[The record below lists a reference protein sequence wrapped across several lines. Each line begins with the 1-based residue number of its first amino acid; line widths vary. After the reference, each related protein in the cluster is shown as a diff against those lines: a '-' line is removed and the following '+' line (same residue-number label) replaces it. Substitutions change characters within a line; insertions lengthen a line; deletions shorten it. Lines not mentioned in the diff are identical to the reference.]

1 MAIRAEAAVMPAVG
15 DETIRVELGARAYDV
30 VVGAD
35 LLDGLGARLRSLGFA
50 GRCGL
55 VTSDRVGALYRK
67 PVERSLALAGF
78 APIVVEVPDGEQHK
92 TLATLER
99 VYDAL
104 LRAGIERRTPLIALG
119 GGVIGD
125 LGGFAAATL
134 LRGLPVVQV
143 PTTLLAQ
150 VDAAIGGKTAVNHV
164 QGKNLIGTFHQPRVV
179 LADIDVLATLPR
191 RELLAGLAE
200 VIKYGVIG
208 DAGLFDEIER
218 RLDAVLALDRELLTW
233 IVATSA
239 RQKAVVVSRDER
251 ELTGIRATLNYGH
264 TVGHAVEMLT
274 DYRRFLHGEAV
285 AIGMVAAARV
295 SQALGTCDATVVS
308 RIRDLLGRA
317 GLPTALPADL
327 DGGALALAMRG
338 DKKSHGGKI
347 RFVAVRQIGQ
357 VELMDLTAEE
367 IAAHI

>member
-1 MAIRAEAAVMPAVG
+1 VTTREIVV
-15 DETIRVELGARAYDV
+15 DLGERTYPV
-30 VVGAD
+30 VVGSGVLGQIGERVAAIAVGPRCAV
-35 LLDGLGARLRSLGFA
+35 LTSEQVGGLYRDPVVRTLRSA
-50 GRCGL
+50 GL
-55 VTSDRVGALYRK
+55 D
-67 PVERSLALAGF
+67 PVVIE
-78 APIVVEVPDGEQHK
+78 IPDGEEHK
-92 TLATLER
+92 SLAWLALIYDRLLE
-99 VYDAL
+99 
-104 LRAGIERRTPLIALG
+104 AGIERGTPLIALG

-164 QGKNLIGTFHQPRVV
+164 QGKNLIGAFHQPRVV
-179 LADIDVLATLPR
+179 LADIDVLATLPP

-218 RLDAVLALDRELLTW
+218 RLDAVLALERELLTW
-233 IVATSA
+233 IVATAA
-239 RQKAVVVSRDER
+239 RQKATVVSRDER
-251 ELTGIRATLNYGH
+251 ELTGLRATLNYGH

-295 SQALGTCDATVVS
+295 SQALGTCDATVGT
-308 RIRDLLGRA
+308 RIRDLLERA
-317 GLPTALPADL
+317 GLPTALPDDL
-327 DGGALALAMRG
+327 DRSALALAMRG

-347 RFVAVRQIGQ
+347 RFVAVRRIGQ

-367 IAAHI
+367 IAAHV

>member
-1 MAIRAEAAVMPAVG
+1 MTAPFRPR
-15 DETIRVELGARAYDV
+15 DPIRVEVALGERAYDIVIGRGLIASLGARIAALKPGAKAAIVSDATVAALHLPTVEAALKNAGIQTTSIV
-30 VVGAD
+30 VAAGEGTKSFAVFERVC
-35 LLDGLGARLRSLGFA
+35 DGL
-50 GRCGL
+50 
-55 VTSDRVGALYRK
+55 
-67 PVERSLALAGF
+67 
-78 APIVVEVPDGEQHK
+78 
-92 TLATLER
+92 LE
-99 VYDAL
+99 AK
-104 LRAGIERRTPLIALG
+104 IERGDGVVALG

-134 LRGLPVVQV
+134 LRGLPVAQL

-150 VDAAIGGKTAVNHV
+150 VDAAIGGKTAVNHA

-179 LADIDVLATLPR
+179 LADVDVLATLPR

-208 DAGLFDEIER
+208 DAGLFEAVER

-239 RQKAVVVSRDER
+239 RQKADVVSRDER
-251 ELTGIRATLNYGH
+251 ELTGLRATLNYGH

-295 SQALGTCDATVVS
+295 SQALGGCDATVVT
-308 RIRDLLGRA
+308 RIRALLARA
-317 GLPTALPADL
+317 GLPTELPGDL
-327 DGGALALAMRG
+327 DRAALALAMRG

-347 RFVAVRQIGQ
+347 RFVAVQRIGH
-357 VELMDLTAEE
+357 VELTDLTATE
-367 IAAHI
+367 IAAHL